1 VSALKLNIMG
11 SAVGEPAGFD
21 AAITLVPARWY
32 VTVDGE
38 RAFVA
43 QLAGRDLRVMSE
55 AFSASV
61 GERLHHAEW
70 TITDDPDEVRTLGLM
85 HDCPT
90 CRFGVNQALAFLR
103 DNPDGEVA
111 VGQLWWA
118 RQEAP

>member
-1 VSALKLNIMG
+1 MKLSIMMTR
-11 SAVGEPAGFD
+11 AEGEPTGFD
-21 AAITLVPARWY
+21 SAITLVPARWY
-32 VTVDGE
+32 ADVGGE

-61 GERLHHAEW
+61 GERLHHAKW
-70 TITDDPDEVRTLGLM
+70 TITSDPAEVRTLGLM
-85 HDCPT
+85 HDCVT

-103 DNPDGEVA
+103 DNPGGEVA

-118 RQEAP
+118 RR